1 MTNELLN
8 EWKKE
13 KIVEDGDIVLAGVS
27 GGADSVCL
35 LLMLEQLQKKTDFLL
50 EAVHVEHGIRGE
62 ESRKD
67 AAFVKTLCQDHG
79 IRCHIFSVEV
89 PLFAEKHGLG
99 LEEAARILRY
109 DCYKKAA
116 ESVKKEFPEK
126 KIKLALA
133 HHAEDNAETVL
144 FQMVRGSGLD
154 GLCGMSRRRDEGIYE
169 LIRPLLAQ
177 PREEIEA
184 FLRGCGQSYCMDE
197 TNLDT
202 EYSRNRIRHQVL
214 PELKQING
222 QAVAH
227 INQSAALLQEMR
239 DFLNEEAEHIREMYV
254 VEKSD
259 GIQLYPGVWEEC
271 HEVVQREVLHKA
283 IGQVAG
289 SKKDITRKHVESV
302 RNLYFSQVGRYVEL
316 PYQVLAERNY
326 HGILLRKETEKKRA
340 DNTFLIEI
348 PKESLQKVFDGETL
362 ELEVPGGRVRF
373 CGLSPDGKI
382 GEIDK
387 KSYTKWLNYD
397 KIKVGLQIRTRT
409 AGDYLTVDD
418 RGHTKKLK
426 EYFINEKVPKEMRD
440 TMLLLTED
448 SHVIWAVGQRI
459 SADYKIDKNT
469 KKILEVHFFGG
480 NYHESKEY

>member
-67 AAFVKTLCQDHG
+67 AAFVKNLCQDHG

-89 PLFAEKHGLG
+89 PFLRFLPLSYNSH
-99 LEEAARILRY
+99 ILKCALLPPSQ
-109 DCYKKAA
+109 DHVSPQIQ
-116 ESVKKEFPEK
+116 ELPEK
-126 KIKLALA
+126 KIRLALA

-177 PREEIEA
+177 PREEIEE
-184 FLRGCGQSYCMDE
+184 FLKECGQSYCTDE

-227 INQSAALLQEMR
+227 INQSAAFLQEMR

-254 VEKSD
+254 VSHALYMFSCDIFFRSCHLSD
-259 GIQLYPGVWEEC
+259 RLME
-271 HEVVQREVLHKA
+271 
-283 IGQVAG
+283 
-289 SKKDITRKHVESV
+289 
-302 RNLYFSQVGRYVEL
+302 N
-316 PYQVLAERNY
+316 
-326 HGILLRKETEKKRA
+326 
-340 DNTFLIEI
+340 
-348 PKESLQKVFDGETL
+348 LQKVFDGETL

-409 AGDYLTVDD
+409 AGAAWY
-418 RGHTKKLK
+418 
-426 EYFINEKVPKEMRD
+426 PAS
-440 TMLLLTED
+440 LLGLF
-448 SHVIWAVGQRI
+448 R
-459 SADYKIDKNT
+459 
-469 KKILEVHFFGG
+469 
-480 NYHESKEY
+480 

>member
-67 AAFVKTLCQDHG
+67 AAFVKNLCQDHG

-89 PLFAEKHGLG
+89 PVFAEKHGLG

-116 ESVKKEFPEK
+116 ESVKKKFPEK
-126 KIKLALA
+126 KIRLALA

-184 FLRGCGQSYCMDE
+184 FLKECGQSYCTDE

-259 GIQLYPGVWEEC
+259 GIQLYSGVWEEC

-302 RNLYFSQVGRYVEL
+302 GNLYFSQVGRYVEL
-316 PYQVLAERNY
+316 PYQVVAERNY
-326 HGILLRKETEKKRA
+326 QGILLRRETEKKGENVA
-340 DNTFLIEI
+340 FSIEI
-348 PKESLQKVFDGETL
+348 PSL
-362 ELEVPGGRVRF
+362 
-373 CGLSPDGKI
+373 I
-382 GEIDK
+382 
-387 KSYTKWLNYD
+387 
-397 KIKVGLQIRTRT
+397 
-409 AGDYLTVDD
+409 
-418 RGHTKKLK
+418 
-426 EYFINEKVPKEMRD
+426 
-440 TMLLLTED
+440 
-448 SHVIWAVGQRI
+448 
-459 SADYKIDKNT
+459 
-469 KKILEVHFFGG
+469 
-480 NYHESKEY
+480 

>member
-67 AAFVKTLCQDHG
+67 AAFVKNLCQDHG

-126 KIKLALA
+126 KIRLALA

-177 PREEIEA
+177 PREEIET
-184 FLRGCGQSYCMDE
+184 FLRECGQSYCTDE

-214 PELKQING
+214 PELK
-222 QAVAH
+222 H
-227 INQSAALLQEMR
+227 ILTTVTY
-239 DFLNEEAEHIREMYV
+239 YV
-254 VEKSD
+254 LCS
-259 GIQLYPGVWEEC
+259 
-271 HEVVQREVLHKA
+271 
-283 IGQVAG
+283 
-289 SKKDITRKHVESV
+289 
-302 RNLYFSQVGRYVEL
+302 
-316 PYQVLAERNY
+316 
-326 HGILLRKETEKKRA
+326 
-340 DNTFLIEI
+340 
-348 PKESLQKVFDGETL
+348 
-362 ELEVPGGRVRF
+362 
-373 CGLSPDGKI
+373 
-382 GEIDK
+382 
-387 KSYTKWLNYD
+387 
-397 KIKVGLQIRTRT
+397 
-409 AGDYLTVDD
+409 
-418 RGHTKKLK
+418 
-426 EYFINEKVPKEMRD
+426 
-440 TMLLLTED
+440 
-448 SHVIWAVGQRI
+448 
-459 SADYKIDKNT
+459 
-469 KKILEVHFFGG
+469 
-480 NYHESKEY
+480 

>member
-67 AAFVKTLCQDHG
+67 AAFVKNLCQDHG

-184 FLRGCGQSYCMDE
+184 FLKECGQSYCC
-197 TNLDT
+197 
-202 EYSRNRIRHQVL
+202 
-214 PELKQING
+214 
-222 QAVAH
+222 
-227 INQSAALLQEMR
+227 LL
-239 DFLNEEAEHIREMYV
+239 Y
-254 VEKSD
+254 
-259 GIQLYPGVWEEC
+259 
-271 HEVVQREVLHKA
+271 
-283 IGQVAG
+283 
-289 SKKDITRKHVESV
+289 T
-302 RNLYFSQVGRYVEL
+302 
-316 PYQVLAERNY
+316 
-326 HGILLRKETEKKRA
+326 
-340 DNTFLIEI
+340 
-348 PKESLQKVFDGETL
+348 
-362 ELEVPGGRVRF
+362 
-373 CGLSPDGKI
+373 SP
-382 GEIDK
+382 
-387 KSYTKWLNYD
+387 S
-397 KIKVGLQIRTRT
+397 
-409 AGDYLTVDD
+409 
-418 RGHTKKLK
+418 
-426 EYFINEKVPKEMRD
+426 PRD
-440 TMLLLTED
+440 T
-448 SHVIWAVGQRI
+448 R
-459 SADYKIDKNT
+459 
-469 KKILEVHFFGG
+469 
-480 NYHESKEY
+480 